1 LAKHLETIECGIL
14 SPVKTIQKGECIMRL
29 KGKVAIVTGG
39 ANGIG
44 EGVALKF
51 AQEGAKVVIGDLKE
65 DEVQKAVKAIQDQ
78 GGEVIGVAC
87 NVADKA
93 QVDAMV
99 AKAVEAFGTVDIL
112 VNNAGIT
119 RDAIFHKMTEA
130 QWDQV
135 FDVNLKGVFY
145 CTQAVVQ
152 MMREKGYGKIVNIY
166 SVSRFGNPGQANYA
180 ATKAGLIGFTRTL
193 ARELGPKGIT
203 VNAIAPGSV
212 ETAMFLAVPEAIR
225 AVARKANALQ
235 RPGSIEELANT
246 ILFFS
251 SDESSYVT
259 GQVLQVDGGAM
270 MP

>member
-1 LAKHLETIECGIL
+1 
-14 SPVKTIQKGECIMRL
+14 MRL
-29 KGKVAIVTGG
+29 KDKVAIVTGG

-44 EGVALKF
+44 EGVAIKF
-51 AQEGAKVVIGDLKE
+51 AQEGAKVVLCDLNE
-65 DEVQKAVKAIQDQ
+65 EEVKKAEKAIKDQ
-78 GGEVIGVAC
+78 GGTVLGVVA
-87 NVADKA
+87 NVTDKA
-93 QVDAMV
+93 EVEAMV
-99 AKAVEAFGTVDIL
+99 QKAVEAFGTVDIL
-112 VNNAGIT
+112 INNAGIT
-119 RDAIFHKMTEA
+119 RDAIFHRMTEA

-152 MMREKGYGKIVNIY
+152 MMREKGYGKIVNIS

-180 ATKAGLIGFTRTL
+180 ATKEGLVGLTRTL
-193 ARELGPKGIT
+193 AKELGIKGIT

-212 ETAMFLAVPEAIR
+212 ETAMFLAVPDKIR
-225 AVARKANALQ
+225 EVARKANALQ
-235 RPGSIEELANT
+235 RPGSIEELANA
-246 ILFFS
+246 ILFFA